1 MQIKVEG
8 GELDVGLDDFV
19 DPPDIKRERGFA
31 RHAGTALAAQLS
43 AEAADSAE
51 STYSNLQ

>member
-1 MQIKVEG
+1 MKVEG

-31 RHAGTALAAQLS
+31 RHGARGATQR
-43 AEAADSAE
+43 
-51 STYSNLQ
+51 